1 MFPWLDL
8 IIAAVVVIS
17 VIKGY
22 KDGFT
27 KSFLTLVQFAAS
39 IVLSYIFYP
48 KLASHLLANA
58 EWTKSLE
65 QTIIKIMGLSQT
77 YNAAAKSVT
86 AVIVSII
93 CFAAIYLACWIVFK
107 VLILI
112 AGKIAEIPVLKQV
125 NKLGGIAVGAFK
137 GLLLSAAFS
146 TVMWLLSQMGIAFA
160 AALCESSYL
169 VKFLYLGSILER
181 F

>member
-8 IIAAVVVIS
+8 IIVIVFIIS

-27 KSFLTLVQFAAS
+27 KSFLTLVQFVACIA
-39 IVLSYIFYP
+39 LSYIFYP
-48 KLASHLLANA
+48 KLAAHLLANA

-65 QTIIKIMGLSQT
+65 ETILRLMGLSQT
-77 YNAAAKSVT
+77 FSSAAQSVT
-86 AVIVSII
+86 AVIVSIL
-93 CFAAIYLACWIVFK
+93 CFAGIYFACWLVFR
-107 VLILI
+107 ILI
-112 AGKIAEIPVLKQV
+112 FIANKVAQIPVLKQV
-125 NKLGGIAVGAFK
+125 NKLGGIIVGAFK
-137 GLLLSAAFS
+137 GLLLSVIFS
-146 TVMWLLSQMGIAFA
+146 TAVWLLSQLGMAFA
-160 AALCESSYL
+160 AALCEPSYL